1 MSKEQL
7 IQQLNELDTRIA
19 SFDYADALISWDI
32 MTLAPKQGVEA
43 RATVM
48 MTLSEMRFNA
58 LINDDVSHL
67 IDGLNQIKDTLDPT
81 TLAKLELYEK
91 DINKIAKIPVKEY
104 AAYEGLIVRSSQA
117 WEKAKSADDFSI
129 FAPFL
134 DDIIKTQRRFIEY
147 RGYEGHP
154 YNTLLDDYEPGL
166 TVETADRFFADLKE
180 EIVPLVSKLSEMTPP
195 NTDFL
200 NQAFPIDQQKTFST
214 YIMEELG
221 FRMDAGVLAES
232 EHPFTQ
238 NLSKNDVRLT
248 THYHE
253 EDLLNP
259 ISSTIH
265 ETGHGL
271 YEQNIADE
279 LGVSR
284 LSTGVSMGIHE
295 SQSRIYEN
303 NFGRSKAF
311 WSNYLP
317 KLQEMF
323 PEQLKSVELDTF
335 IQAMNYVRPSLIRI
349 DADEVTYPLHIM
361 IRYELEKKLMSE
373 DVDIYDIPAL
383 WNDKYEEYLGVRPS
397 SDKEGVLQDVHWSE
411 GLFGYFPSYALG
423 SAYAAQFEHYMRK
436 DLDVDTLLSEGNLQP
451 ILDWL
456 ASHIHQY
463 GSTKKPADII
473 QSATGEV
480 FNPSYFVDYLTR
492 KFSAIYNLD

>member
-1 MSKEQL
+1 MSKEKL
-7 IQQLNELDTRIA
+7 IQQLNDLDTRIA

-48 MTLSEMRFNA
+48 MTLSEMRFNT
-58 LINDDVSHL
+58 LINDDVTTL
-67 IDGLNQIKDTLDPT
+67 IDELNQIKETLDPVT
-81 TLAKLELYEK
+81 IAKLELYEK
-91 DINKIAKIPVKEY
+91 DIDKLAKIPVKEY

-117 WEKAKSADDFSI
+117 WEKAKNADDFSI

-134 DDIIKTQRRFIEY
+134 DEIIKTQRRFIDY
-147 RGYEGHP
+147 RGYDGHP
-154 YNTLLDDYEPGL
+154 YNTLLNDYEPGL
-166 TVETADRFFADLKE
+166 TVETADRFFSDLKE
-180 EIVPLVSKLSEMTPP
+180 DIVPLVAKLTQAKAPDTS
-195 NTDFL
+195 FL
-200 NQAFPIDQQKTFST
+200 NQSFPIEQQKQFST
-214 YIMEELG
+214 YIMEQLG

-238 NLSKNDVRLT
+238 NLTKNDVRLT
-248 THYHE
+248 THYNE
-253 EDLLNP
+253 TDLLNP
-259 ISSTIH
+259 IASTIH

-284 LSTGVSMGIHE
+284 LATGVSMGIHE

-311 WSNYLP
+311 WAKQLP
-317 KLQEMF
+317 ILKTYF
-323 PEQLKSVELDTF
+323 PEQLNGVDLDPF
-335 IQAMNYVRPSLIRI
+335 IKAMNHVQPSLVRI

-361 IRYELEKKLMSE
+361 IRYEIEKKLMSE
-373 DVDIYDIPAL
+373 DIAVDDIPAL
-383 WNDKYEEYLGVRPS
+383 WNDKYEEYLGIRPS
-397 SDKEGVLQDVHWSE
+397 SDKVGVLQDVHWSE

-436 DLDVDTLLSEGNLQP
+436 DIDVDTLLSDGNLQP

-456 ASHIHQY
+456 ASHIHRF
-463 GSTKKPADII
+463 GSTKKPAEII
-473 QSATGEV
+473 KSATGEA
-480 FNPSYFVDYLTR
+480 FNPSYFVDYLTN
-492 KFSAIYNLD
+492 KFSSIYDLD